1 MPSIVLRITIRQQHT
16 QILSMLQ
23 VLDDS
28 MSNQHSAT
36 KEFLHHTCHK
46 SNVAIIENEFA
57 SSTVQSRSPKSR
69 LPNPGRQVQV
79 TKSRSPSPSHQVQVA
94 KCRSSSLCRQVLGW
108 LLNIGS

>member
-69 LPNPGRQVQV
+69 LPNPGRQVQI
-79 TKSRSPSPSHQVQVA
+79 TKSRSPSHQVQVA